1 MIKNNGCCDLEYA
14 KKIKELGVKQE
25 GLFKWHSK
33 LDGKGNRVYTEIV
46 YLPIKQMEQDYSAFT
61 CGELGEMLPYYL
73 VGKGELTIKKNYL
86 RDKRTGWNVRYEKTI
101 NCKGEPL
108 PTICGDIMANAM
120 ALMLIWLIENKMME
134 VGGDK
139 N

>member
-61 CGELGEMLPYYL
+61 VAELLN
-73 VGKGELTIKKNYL
+73 VLTEIKRCDRIIPSGIDNVANFLAQEVINEKEREKKN
-86 RDKRTGWNVRYEKTI
+86 
-101 NCKGEPL
+101 
-108 PTICGDIMANAM
+108 
-120 ALMLIWLIENKMME
+120 
-134 VGGDK
+134 
-139 N
+139 